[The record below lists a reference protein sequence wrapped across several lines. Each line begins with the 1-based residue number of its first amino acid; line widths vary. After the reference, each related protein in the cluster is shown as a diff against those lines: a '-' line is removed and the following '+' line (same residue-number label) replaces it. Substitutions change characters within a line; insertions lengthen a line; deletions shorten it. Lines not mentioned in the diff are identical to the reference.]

1 MLYNRYEKEQK
12 YINGTPASPAEYRK
26 GDYLGQYEFNSI
38 EDCEN
43 TAMFRWVETDK
54 TVCSSYSLCVEE
66 KKQVSYDDGQTW
78 QDTTERRAGRVIK
91 ERAEE
96 CGWKVLER
104 WELVGTTCL
113 GFDAV
118 HQYIKQYSYD
128 MGATWENSD
137 PPEYKY
143 SAKEEFSEE
152 CVLASKPLTFE
163 VTLPSPGTVKIDI
176 WEHVYKYV
184 DIDDDIAEN
193 WIRYYI
199 NYGDFDVNEREEFM
213 ELSNDHIDGGSAKH
227 FIDEVKCKDH
237 AYRTAGTYTIKIWG
251 YHRSIKGLSGP
262 EGMTYKVTSW
272 GDFTGRQQLDRDTGL
287 VSYIY
292 DTLFRIDIRG
302 DQLVDIVADN
312 HQAFSKKTSSDT
324 YLGLERFI
332 IRNANITSLPSG
344 LLTYAKALKLFQCVG
359 TPINSVPNDLFANC
373 NELYQ
378 LMDCFK
384 NSINL
389 VTAPSFEGTKEELY
403 LHSAFEGCTSLQSAI
418 ITDKIVTAYSA
429 FKGCTSLTGTV
440 FNNCRFNNVHIS
452 VIHTDVIYDIND
464 YLDEKSTFESYKGD
478 LQGCFMN
485 AKLDGNPL
493 NNCSFNETITSSN
506 IIDAESMFEGS
517 GVTNF
522 DIGFFNKPANLTR
535 CFYGCPNLIVT
546 GAFLPLDDYGIETIE
561 SMNGY
566 TLDYMFATSGITNM
580 PNIFINVKD
589 KVKFDYGCYNCDS
602 LETIDSQILTTFGN
616 TKNIKIY
623 KAFADC
629 YSLTSPSPKS
639 ASGQNV
645 WDLYPYTIDGKYIR
659 TLCFQGDYHM
669 ANYSEIIVEW
679 GGGMNLPD
687 SSIEPVILELTGS
700 IVYLPLFGKG
710 WVEWGEDPYMDY
722 EDFDE
727 HISMEENYQD
737 YNYSTWI
744 VKDCIN
750 HTYTDGLTTH
760 IVKAYFN
767 TYSILSLRFTTG
779 VYPNT
784 ETHHSDESTTKIIS
798 FGSGLYDPHYCL
810 IPIKGVEQIPGHQ
823 EIRTGSVN
831 TIEKLNQL
839 SKLTFLGKDEGA
851 LRTLTN
857 ANSWAS
863 DMNKLEGIDPDF
875 LASAANL
882 NSVRNLFSYCPKLKS
897 IPDGF
902 LSKNTLLTDVYG
914 MCYECSSLTTIPTDF
929 LSTCKQIQNF
939 GTAFRDCSELTGN
952 TPVNDDGTK
961 WWERKG
967 KEGYPDSIS
976 STICFQGCTKL
987 NDYNNIPSSWR

>member
-12 YINGTPASPAEYRK
+12 YINGVPASPAEYRK

-38 EDCEN
+38 EECEN
-43 TAMFRWVETDK
+43 DSMYRWVETDK
-54 TVCSSYSLCVEE
+54 TVCSGYSLCIEE
-66 KKQVSYDDGQTW
+66 KKQVSYDNGQTW
-78 QDTTERRAGRVIK
+78 QDTDYRRAGRVIE

-96 CGWKVLER
+96 CGWKILER

-118 HQYIKQYSYD
+118 YQYIKQYSYD
-128 MGATWENSD
+128 MGETWEDSD
-137 PPEYKY
+137 PPIYKY
-143 SAKEEFSEE
+143 SNKEEFSEE
-152 CVLASKPLTFE
+152 CVLASEPLTFE
-163 VTLPSPGTVKIDI
+163 VTLPSPGMVNIDV

-184 DIDDDIAEN
+184 DIDDDLVEN
-193 WIRYYI
+193 WIRYYV

-213 ELSNDHIDGGSAKH
+213 EVSDDYIDGGSAKH

-237 AYRTAGTYTIKIWG
+237 SYRTAGTYTIKIWG

-272 GDFTGRQQLDRDTGL
+272 GDFTGRQVLNSDTGL
-287 VSYIY
+287 PSNIY
-292 DTLFRIDIRG
+292 DSLFRIDIRG
-302 DQLVDIVADN
+302 NQLVDLVADN
-312 HQAFSKKTSSDT
+312 HQAFGKKTSSDR
-324 YLGLERFI
+324 YIGLERFI

-344 LLTYAKALKLFQCVG
+344 LLTNARALKLFQCVG

-403 LHSAFEGCTSLQSAI
+403 LHSAFEGCTSLQSAT
-418 ITDKIVTAYSA
+418 ITNKIVTAYSA

-452 VIHTDVIYDIND
+452 IIHNNVIYDYKNHLIT
-464 YLDEKSTFESYKGD
+464 KATFENYDGD
-478 LQGCFMN
+478 LQECFMN

-506 IIDAESMFEGS
+506 IIDASSMFEGS
-517 GVTNF
+517 GVTDFN
-522 DIGFFNKPANLTR
+522 IGFFNKPANLTR

-546 GAFLPLDDYGIETIE
+546 GAFSPLDDYGIGTIQ

-566 TLDYMFATSGITNM
+566 ILDYMFATSGITNM

-616 TKNIKIY
+616 TKNIRIY
-623 KAFADC
+623 RAFADC
-629 YSLTSPSPKS
+629 QSLTSPSPKS

-659 TLCFQGDYHM
+659 TLCFQGSYNM

-679 GGGMNLPD
+679 GGGMDLPD
-687 SSIEPVILELTGS
+687 SSIEPVILELTGQT
-700 IVYLPLFGKG
+700 VYLPLFGRG
-710 WVEWGEDPYMDY
+710 WVEWGDDPYMTY
-722 EDFDE
+722 EDFDD
-727 HISMEENYQD
+727 HISLEKNFQD
-737 YNYSTWI
+737 YDYSQWTT
-744 VKDCIN
+744 DGCIN

-760 IVKAYFN
+760 TVKAYFDPYCITN
-767 TYSILSLRFTTG
+767 IGLGGGHNSC
-779 VYPNT
+779 
-784 ETHHSDESTTKIIS
+784 ESTTKIIS
-798 FGSGLYDPHYCL
+798 FGSGLYDTHYVW

-823 EIRTGSVN
+823 EIRAGTIN
-831 TIEKLNQL
+831 PIEKLRQL
-839 SKLTFLGKDEGA
+839 GNLTFLGKDEGA

-857 ANSWAS
+857 VEFWARE
-863 DMNKLEGIDPDF
+863 MNNLEGIDPDF

-882 NSVRNLFSYCPKLKS
+882 NSVGGLFSYCPKLKS

-902 LSKNTLLTDVYG
+902 LSKNTLLTNIYG
-914 MCYECSSLTTIPTDF
+914 MCHNCSSLTTIPTDF

-939 GTAFRDCSELTGN
+939 GEAFRDCPELTGN

-961 WWERKG
+961 WWEREG
-967 KEGYPDSIS
+967 KEGYPDSIR
-976 STICFQGCTKL
+976 STVCFQGCEKL
-987 NDYNNIPSSWR
+987 NDYNDIPIDWR

>member
-12 YINGTPASPAEYRK
+12 YINGVPASPAEYRK

-43 TAMFRWVETDK
+43 TAMFRWIGTDK
-54 TVCSSYSLCVEE
+54 TVCSGYSLCVEE

-78 QDTTERRAGRVIK
+78 EDTTERRAGRVIK

-128 MGATWENSD
+128 MGETWENSD
-137 PPEYKY
+137 PPIYKY

-152 CVLASKPLTFE
+152 CVLASEPLTFE
-163 VTLPSPGTVKIDI
+163 VTLPSAGTVNIDV

-184 DIDDDIAEN
+184 DRDDDIAEN

-272 GDFTGRQQLDRDTGL
+272 GDFTGKQVLNTNTGL
-287 VSYIY
+287 VSYIE
-292 DTLFRIDIRG
+292 DTLFRIDLRG
-302 DQLVDIVADN
+302 DKLVDLVADN
-312 HQAFSKKTSSDT
+312 HQAFSKKNSADR
-324 YLGLERFI
+324 YFGLERFI
-332 IRNANITSLPSG
+332 IRNANITSLPNR
-344 LLTYAKALKLFQCVG
+344 LLTNARALKLFQCVG

-373 NELYQ
+373 NELFQ

-403 LHSAFEGCTSLQSAI
+403 LHSAFEGCTSLQSAL

-440 FNNCRFNNVHIS
+440 FNNCRFDNVHIS
-452 VIHTDVIYDIND
+452 VIHSNVIYDINH
-464 YLDEKSTFESYKGD
+464 YLDKKATSESYNGD

-506 IIDAESMFEGS
+506 IIDASNMFEGS
-517 GVTNF
+517 GVTTF
-522 DIGFFNKPANLTR
+522 DIGFFNKPANLTE
-535 CFYGCPNLIVT
+535 CFFRCPNLRVT
-546 GAFLPLDDYGIETIE
+546 GAFLPLDDYGVRTTE

-589 KVKFDYGCYNCDS
+589 KVQFDYGCYNCES
-602 LETIDSQILTTFGN
+602 LETIDSKILTTFGN
-616 TKNIKIY
+616 TKNISIY
-623 KAFADC
+623 KAFANC
-629 YSLTSPSPKS
+629 HNLTSHSPIS

-645 WDLYPYTIDGKYIR
+645 WDLYPYTVNGKYVR
-659 TLCFQGDYHM
+659 TLCFQGSYNM
-669 ANYSEIIVEW
+669 SNFSEIIAEW
-679 GGGMNLPD
+679 GGAVLPD
-687 SSIEPVILELTGS
+687 PNLKPVILELTGET
-700 IVYLPLFGKG
+700 VYLPLFGKG
-710 WVEWGEDPYMDY
+710 WVEWGDDPYMDY

-727 HISMEENYQD
+727 HIYMEENYQD
-737 YNYSTWI
+737 YDYSVWF

-760 IVKAYFN
+760 TVKAYFD
-767 TYSILSLRFTTG
+767 TYNIITVNLDAMGHTSG
-779 VYPNT
+779 
-784 ETHHSDESTTKIIS
+784 ESTTKIIS
-798 FGSGLYDPHYCL
+798 FGSGLYNPHYTS

-823 EIRTGSVN
+823 EIRAGSVSP
-831 TIEKLNQL
+831 IEKLNQL
-839 SKLTFLGKDEGA
+839 PNLTFLGKDEGA
-851 LRTLTN
+851 LRTFTTTISW
-857 ANSWAS
+857 ANSGSWAG

-882 NSVRNLFSYCPKLKS
+882 NSVRNLFAYCTKLKS

-929 LSTCKQIQNF
+929 LSTCKQIQDF
-939 GTAFRDCSELTGN
+939 GSAFRDCPELTGN

-961 WWERKG
+961 WWERQG
-967 KEGYPDSIS
+967 KEGYPDSITS
-976 STICFQGCTKL
+976 SVCFQGCTKL
-987 NDYNNIPSSWR
+987 NDYNNIPMSWR